1 LRLSQENFM
10 QAASG
15 SWDEISGPVQLQL
28 QVVADS
34 PAHIPDLQNAV
45 AVLQARTPAITVVF
59 DGKDTLTVSLTL

>member
-1 LRLSQENFM
+1 M
-10 QAASG
+10 QTPSG

-45 AVLQARTPAITVVF
+45 ATLQARTPVVTVTF
-59 DGKDTLTVSLTL
+59 NGTDTLSIGVTL

>member
-1 LRLSQENFM
+1 MM
-10 QAASG
+10 QTPSG

-45 AVLQARTPAITVVF
+45 ATLQARTPVVTVTFNGTDALSIGV
-59 DGKDTLTVSLTL
+59 TL

>member
-1 LRLSQENFM
+1 M

-28 QVVADS
+28 QIVADS
-34 PAHIPDLQNAV
+34 PAHIPDLQSAV
-45 AVLQARTPAITVVF
+45 ALLQARTPVVTVAF